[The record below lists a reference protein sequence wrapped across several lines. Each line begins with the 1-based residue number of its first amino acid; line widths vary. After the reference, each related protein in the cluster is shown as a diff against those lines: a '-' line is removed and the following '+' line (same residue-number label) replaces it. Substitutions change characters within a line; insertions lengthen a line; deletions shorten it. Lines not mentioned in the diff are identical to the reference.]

1 MANLSEKAAE
11 LKRKLPIVTPDQF
24 DALQLFAEHYE
35 TLAPIL
41 TMTSEQITEAL
52 VRGYQTEG

>member
-11 LKRKLPIVTPDQF
+11 LKRILPIVTPDQF

-35 TLAPIL
+35 TLGALL
-41 TMTSEQITEAL
+41 TMTNEQITEAL
-52 VRGYQTEG
+52 ARGYQTE